1 MQSNRHRLSTR
12 LRVALGDSD
21 RVLLVETHQHL
32 WLVVPKMVDHTVM
45 KTTIARPG
53 VQSDVINSEATK
65 HLSSYVTAI
74 PNPVVDIFWPINL
87 IQEFL
92 TVHFCRHADPGAA
105 EVWGFQLI
113 AFSSV

>member
-1 MQSNRHRLSTR
+1 
-12 LRVALGDSD
+12 
-21 RVLLVETHQHL
+21 
-32 WLVVPKMVDHTVM
+32 MVDHTVL
-45 KTTIARPG
+45 KPTIARPR
-53 VQSDVINSEATK
+53 VHSDLINPETTK

-87 IQEFL
+87 IREFL
-92 TVHFCRHADPGAA
+92 TAHFYRHADPGAA